1 MLFPAIK
8 QNKLYSV
15 QFSKDLDIMFE
26 DFNAIDIANLGE
38 TIKTANYENI
48 VIIPNVLSINTKN
61 NTITIIGHRI
71 NNSTW
76 LVTKAGKGKIYINN
90 YSCSNDTIIEGI
102 KYIYHIL
109 NSKANGN

>member
-15 QFSKDLDIMFE
+15 QFAEDLDIMFE
-26 DFNAIDIANLGE
+26 DFDMIDIDNLE
-38 TIKTANYENI
+38 EIIKREKYDNI
-48 VIIPNVLSINTKN
+48 VLIPNTLSINTKN
-61 NTITIIGHRI
+61 NTITIIGYRI
-71 NNSTW
+71 NESTW
-76 LVTKAGKGKIYINN
+76 IVTKAGKGNIYINN

-109 NSKANGN
+109 KSNTT